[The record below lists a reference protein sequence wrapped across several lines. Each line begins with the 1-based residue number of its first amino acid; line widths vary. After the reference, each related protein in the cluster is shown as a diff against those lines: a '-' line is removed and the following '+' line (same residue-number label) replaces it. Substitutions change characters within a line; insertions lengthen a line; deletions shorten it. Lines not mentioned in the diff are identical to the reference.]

1 MPASPRPATRFV
13 SAPAGSTASSPSP
26 VTYRPTNNGAGRAAK
41 RLIKIKQ
48 KMNARCL
55 AYCEIS
61 GLVSYFRQKNDDHV
75 LVIVND
81 RRGKLG
87 KTWLEIP
94 VGSIGGKGYAS
105 GPILRGWITDARI
118 PVRARARCRE
128 RFAFGSTRDVL
139 TNVLLTPC
147 LNRCFFSGGY

>member
-1 MPASPRPATRFV
+1 
-13 SAPAGSTASSPSP
+13 
-26 VTYRPTNNGAGRAAK
+26 
-41 RLIKIKQ
+41 
-48 KMNARCL
+48 MNARCL

-128 RFAFGSTRDVL
+128 RFAFGSTRGVL